1 MGGEQRSDRIAL
13 TEADLERAHAD
24 PVSRRTLSGARAHG
38 QQRWRAA
45 SCGTCWHHYAG
56 AGAVQSPPIEG
67 WELGASASE
76 RIAPNEP
83 DPAGPPGPARLTP
96 PSGRAPAES
105 VHRRSRSMSGRRLA
119 RPLAFVA
126 IVVALGAALWFATRP
141 PPLTVQGEVDAHRAD
156 VSARVSGRVHEYMVD
171 VGDTVEPG
179 AVIARLESPQLEAAL
194 AVAEAALV
202 TAQADLDRIN
212 NTQPQVIAARKAELA
227 QADAEV
233 TLAGETH
240 KRQVQLVR
248 SHDTPQ
254 ARLDEATRDLETAL
268 RKRESADAE
277 LQLAIRDATA
287 QTAVANANIKQ
298 AEATVE
304 QWRTDQ
310 AELTIHAPIHGQVTT
325 RIAELGENFG
335 VGAPL
340 FSIVDLEDEWFTF
353 NLREDLL
360 GGLKVGD
367 EFTVTVPAMRNAEL
381 PLRVTVINAQG
392 QFATWRAT
400 RATGDFDLRTFE
412 VRAKPITPQDGL
424 RPGMSGIAAWDRR
437 EAGSR

>member
-1 MGGEQRSDRIAL
+1 MIA
-13 TEADLERAHAD
+13 
-24 PVSRRTLSGARAHG
+24 
-38 QQRWRAA
+38 
-45 SCGTCWHHYAG
+45 
-56 AGAVQSPPIEG
+56 
-67 WELGASASE
+67 
-76 RIAPNEP
+76 
-83 DPAGPPGPARLTP
+83 
-96 PSGRAPAES
+96 
-105 VHRRSRSMSGRRLA
+105 RRLA

-126 IVVALGAALWFATRP
+126 IVAALGAALWFATRP
-141 PPLTVQGEVDAHRAD
+141 PPLTVQGEVDANRAD
-156 VSARVSGRVHEYMVD
+156 VSARVSGRVHAYMVD

-227 QADAEV
+227 EADANV

-240 KRQVQLVR
+240 ERQVQLVR
-248 SHDTPQ
+248 LRDTPQ
-254 ARLDEATRDLETAL
+254 SRLDEATRDLQTAL
-268 RKRESADAE
+268 RQRDSADAE
-277 LQLAIRDATA
+277 LQLAIRDSTA
-287 QTAVANANIKQ
+287 QTAVATANVKQ

-310 AELTIHAPIHGQVTT
+310 AELVIHAPIHGQVTT
-325 RIAELGENFG
+325 RIAEVGENFG

-340 FSIVDLEDEWFTF
+340 FSIVDLDDEWFTF

-367 EFTVTVPAMRNAEL
+367 QFTVTVPAMRNAEI

-437 EAGSR
+437 GARSR

>member
-1 MGGEQRSDRIAL
+1 MTSTPADIVHGRVDNIADA
-13 TEADLERAHAD
+13 EH
-24 PVSRRTLSGARAHG
+24 PSP
-38 QQRWRAA
+38 AA
-45 SCGTCWHHYAG
+45 SART
-56 AGAVQSPPIEG
+56 SRPR
-67 WELGASASE
+67 SA
-76 RIAPNEP
+76 
-83 DPAGPPGPARLTP
+83 
-96 PSGRAPAES
+96 
-105 VHRRSRSMSGRRLA
+105 RSLVRWLA
-119 RPLAFVA
+119 ALA
-126 IVVALGAALWFATRP
+126 IVVAIGAALWFATRP
-141 PPLTVQGEVDAHRAD
+141 PPLTVQGEVDATRAD
-156 VSARVSGRVHEYMVD
+156 VSARVSGRVHELMAD
-171 VGDTVEPG
+171 VGDTVEEG

-202 TAQADLDRIN
+202 TAQADLERVN
-212 NTQPQVIAARKAELA
+212 NTRPQMVAARKAELA

-233 TLAGETH
+233 TLAGQTH
-240 KRQVQLVR
+240 ARQVQLVR
-248 SHDTPQ
+248 THDTPQ
-254 ARLDEATRDLETAL
+254 ARLDQATRDLETAI

-287 QTAVANANIKQ
+287 ETAVATANVKQ
-298 AEATVE
+298 AQATVE

-310 AELTIHAPIHGQVTT
+310 VELTIHAPIHGQVTT

-340 FSIVDLEDEWFTF
+340 FSIVDLDDEWFTF

-367 EFTVTVPAMRNAEL
+367 EFTVTVPAMQNAKI

-412 VRAKPITPQDGL
+412 VRAKPIKPQQGL

-437 EAGSR
+437 GASRR

>member
-1 MGGEQRSDRIAL
+1 MTSTPADIVHGRADNIA
-13 TEADLERAHAD
+13 
-24 PVSRRTLSGARAHG
+24 
-38 QQRWRAA
+38 AA
-45 SCGTCWHHYAG
+45 EHP
-56 AGAVQSPPIEG
+56 SP
-67 WELGASASE
+67 AA
-76 RIAPNEP
+76 
-83 DPAGPPGPARLTP
+83 PART
-96 PSGRAPAES
+96 S
-105 VHRRSRSMSGRRLA
+105 RSRSAHSLVRWLA
-119 RPLAFVA
+119 ALA
-126 IVVALGAALWFATRP
+126 IVVAIGAALWFATRP
-141 PPLTVQGEVDAHRAD
+141 PPITVQGEVDATRAD
-156 VSARVSGRVHEYMVD
+156 VSARVSGRVHEVMAD
-171 VGDTVEPG
+171 VGDTVEHG

-194 AVAEAALV
+194 VVAQAALV

-240 KRQVQLVR
+240 ERQVQLVR

-268 RKRESADAE
+268 RKREAADAE
-277 LQLAIRDATA
+277 LQLAIRDTTA
-287 QTAVANANIKQ
+287 QTAVAAANVKQ
-298 AEATVE
+298 AEATVA
-304 QWRTDQ
+304 QWQTDQ
-310 AELTIHAPIHGQVTT
+310 AELTIQAPIHGQVTT
-325 RIAELGENFG
+325 KIAELGENFG

-360 GGLKVGD
+360 GGLQVGD
-367 EFTVTVPAMRNAEL
+367 EFTVTVPALQDAKI

-412 VRAKPITPQDGL
+412 VRAKPITPQPAL
-424 RPGMSGIAAWDRR
+424 RPGMSGIVAWDRR
-437 EAGSR
+437 DAGGR

>member
-1 MGGEQRSDRIAL
+1 MIA
-13 TEADLERAHAD
+13 
-24 PVSRRTLSGARAHG
+24 
-38 QQRWRAA
+38 
-45 SCGTCWHHYAG
+45 
-56 AGAVQSPPIEG
+56 
-67 WELGASASE
+67 
-76 RIAPNEP
+76 
-83 DPAGPPGPARLTP
+83 
-96 PSGRAPAES
+96 
-105 VHRRSRSMSGRRLA
+105 RRLA

-141 PPLTVQGEVDAHRAD
+141 PPLTVQGEVDANRAD

-171 VGDTVEPG
+171 VGDTVERG

-240 KRQVQLVR
+240 ARQVQLVR

-268 RKRESADAE
+268 RKRDSAAAE
-277 LQLAIRDATA
+277 LQLAIRDSTS
-287 QTAVANANIKQ
+287 QTAVATANVKQ
-298 AEATVE
+298 AEATVQ

-310 AELTIHAPIHGQVTT
+310 VELTIHAPIHGQVTT

-367 EFTVTVPAMRNAEL
+367 EFTVTVPAMRNAEI

-412 VRAKPITPQDGL
+412 VRAKPVTPQDGL
-424 RPGMSGIAAWDRR
+424 RPGMSGIAAWNRR
-437 EAGSR
+437 DAGAR

>member
-1 MGGEQRSDRIAL
+1 MIA
-13 TEADLERAHAD
+13 
-24 PVSRRTLSGARAHG
+24 
-38 QQRWRAA
+38 
-45 SCGTCWHHYAG
+45 
-56 AGAVQSPPIEG
+56 
-67 WELGASASE
+67 
-76 RIAPNEP
+76 
-83 DPAGPPGPARLTP
+83 
-96 PSGRAPAES
+96 
-105 VHRRSRSMSGRRLA
+105 RRLA
-119 RPLAFVA
+119 RPLASVT

-141 PPLTVQGEVDAHRAD
+141 PPLTVQGEVDANRAD

-171 VGDTVEPG
+171 VGNTVEPG

-212 NTQPQVIAARKAELA
+212 NTQPQAIAARRAELA
-227 QADAEV
+227 EADAEV

-240 KRQVQLVR
+240 ARQVQLVR
-248 SHDTPQ
+248 SHDSPQ
-254 ARLDEATRDLETAL
+254 ALLDQATRDLETAT
-268 RKRESADAE
+268 RKREAADAE

-287 QTAVANANIKQ
+287 QTAVATANVKQ
-298 AEATVE
+298 AEATVQ

-310 AELTIHAPIHGQVTT
+310 AELEIHAPIHGQVTA

-367 EFTVTVPAMRNAEL
+367 EFTVSVPAMRNAEI

>member
-1 MGGEQRSDRIAL
+1 MTA
-13 TEADLERAHAD
+13 
-24 PVSRRTLSGARAHG
+24 
-38 QQRWRAA
+38 
-45 SCGTCWHHYAG
+45 
-56 AGAVQSPPIEG
+56 
-67 WELGASASE
+67 
-76 RIAPNEP
+76 
-83 DPAGPPGPARLTP
+83 
-96 PSGRAPAES
+96 
-105 VHRRSRSMSGRRLA
+105 RRLA

-126 IVVALGAALWFATRP
+126 IVVALGVALWFATRP
-141 PPLTVQGEVDAHRAD
+141 PPLTVQGEVDANRAD

-171 VGDTVEPG
+171 VGDTVELG

-202 TAQADLDRIN
+202 TAQADLGRIN

-248 SHDTPQ
+248 SHDAPQ

-287 QTAVANANIKQ
+287 QTAVAIANVKQ
-298 AEATVE
+298 AEATVQ

-367 EFTVTVPAMRNAEL
+367 EFTVTVPAMRNAEI

-412 VRAKPITPQDGL
+412 VRAKPITAQDGL

-437 EAGSR
+437 DAASR

>member
-1 MGGEQRSDRIAL
+1 MTA
-13 TEADLERAHAD
+13 
-24 PVSRRTLSGARAHG
+24 
-38 QQRWRAA
+38 
-45 SCGTCWHHYAG
+45 
-56 AGAVQSPPIEG
+56 
-67 WELGASASE
+67 
-76 RIAPNEP
+76 
-83 DPAGPPGPARLTP
+83 
-96 PSGRAPAES
+96 
-105 VHRRSRSMSGRRLA
+105 RRLA

-141 PPLTVQGEVDAHRAD
+141 PPLTVQGEVDANRAD

-171 VGDTVEPG
+171 VGDPVEPG

-212 NTQPQVIAARKAELA
+212 NTSPRSSPRARPSSRRPTPRSRSPARP
-227 QADAEV
+227 
-233 TLAGETH
+233 TS
-240 KRQVQLVR
+240 VR
-248 SHDTPQ
+248 SSSCAPT
-254 ARLDEATRDLETAL
+254 TRRRPASTRRPAIWKP
-268 RKRESADAE
+268 RCASANSAEAE
-277 LQLAIRDATA
+277 LQLAIRNSTA
-287 QTAVANANIKQ
+287 QTAVASANVKQ
-298 AEATVE
+298 AEATVQ

-310 AELTIHAPIHGQVTT
+310 VELTIHAPIHGQVTT
-325 RIAELGENFG
+325 RIAEIGENFG
-335 VGAPL
+335 IGAPL

-367 EFTVTVPAMRNAEL
+367 QFTVTVPAMRNAEIR
-381 PLRVTVINAQG
+381 LRVTVINAQG

-424 RPGMSGIAAWDRR
+424 RPGMSGIASWDRR
-437 EAGSR
+437 GAGRR

>member
-1 MGGEQRSDRIAL
+1 MIA
-13 TEADLERAHAD
+13 
-24 PVSRRTLSGARAHG
+24 
-38 QQRWRAA
+38 
-45 SCGTCWHHYAG
+45 
-56 AGAVQSPPIEG
+56 
-67 WELGASASE
+67 
-76 RIAPNEP
+76 
-83 DPAGPPGPARLTP
+83 
-96 PSGRAPAES
+96 
-105 VHRRSRSMSGRRLA
+105 RRLA

-126 IVVALGAALWFATRP
+126 IVAALGAALWFATRP
-141 PPLTVQGEVDAHRAD
+141 PPLTVQGEVDANRAD
-156 VSARVSGRVHEYMVD
+156 VSARVSGRVHAYMVD

-227 QADAEV
+227 EADANV

-240 KRQVQLVR
+240 ERQVQLVR
-248 SHDTPQ
+248 LHDTPQ
-254 ARLDEATRDLETAL
+254 SRLDEATRDLQTAL
-268 RKRESADAE
+268 RQRDSADAE
-277 LQLAIRDATA
+277 LQLAIRDSTA
-287 QTAVANANIKQ
+287 QTAVATANVKQ

-325 RIAELGENFG
+325 RIAEVGENFG

-340 FSIVDLEDEWFTF
+340 FSIVDLDDEWFTF

-367 EFTVTVPAMRNAEL
+367 QFTVTVPAMRNAEI

-437 EAGSR
+437 GARSR